1 MPGCHLYCSAC
12 RLVLLS
18 HFNITMLFNDHI
30 LFQEYTPFKSVCL
43 LYCLLHNQVS
53 LSSYMSIET
62 GLFFFLTFCCII
74 IPISGII
81 DHYCIRLDLKNC
93 SFAVT
98 RPTKL
103 WMCRLK
109 IFSWTSEI
117 KIFLS

>member
-18 HFNITMLFNDHI
+18 HFNRTKLFNDDI

-53 LSSYMSIET
+53 LSSYMSIKT
-62 GLFFFLTFCCII
+62 GLFFFLTFWCII

-81 DHYCIRLDLKNC
+81 DHYRIRLDLKIVRLP
-93 SFAVT
+93 SPD
-98 RPTKL
+98 RPNSGCADSKYFIGP
-103 WMCRLK
+103 LK
-109 IFSWTSEI
+109 AKF
-117 KIFLS
+117 F